1 MLFLKPNVRKIEN
14 SFFTDELFVLLGL
27 LFPASNL
34 IFVVHVG
41 LSV

>member
-14 SFFTDELFVLLGL
+14 SFFTELFVLLGL